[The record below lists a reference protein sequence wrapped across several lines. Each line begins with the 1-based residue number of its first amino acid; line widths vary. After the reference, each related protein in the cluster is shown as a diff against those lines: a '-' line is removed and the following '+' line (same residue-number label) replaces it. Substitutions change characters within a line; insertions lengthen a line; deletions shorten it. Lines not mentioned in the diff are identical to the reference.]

1 VHVGFSFIAL
11 TLGGTKAQTL
21 FGAAIFAWS
30 LVIDVPVALF
40 IGVLEF
46 MYAHMALAAVPFV
59 DSLSLSTGQTIGAAL
74 AFSAF
79 GTALEVSLH
88 FAFQGLPPGPPPK
101 MNVPPSHFPLVGLYF
116 AILFGLQYL
125 TWDLS
130 MRFLGYQPQLHRRI
144 NEITN
149 AYHAMDAEE
158 AAQQKNEHARAF
170 HLYAISQQPI

>member
-1 VHVGFSFIAL
+1 MHVGFSFIAFM
-11 TLGGTKAQTL
+11 LGGTQAQTL
-21 FGAAIFAWS
+21 FGVAIFVWS
-30 LVIDVPVALF
+30 LVIDAPVALVV
-40 IGVLEF
+40 GVLEYL
-46 MYAHMALAAVPFV
+46 YAHMALAAVPIV

-74 AFSAF
+74 AFSAS

-88 FAFQGLPPGPPPK
+88 FVFQGLPPGPPPK
-101 MNVPPSHFPLVGLYF
+101 MNVPSSHVPLVGLYF

-149 AYHAMDAEE
+149 AFHALDAEE